1 MAAIYGSSIVVY
13 LNFVIALLLG
23 PYTIKEQMPAQLLPS
38 VRRKFDKLLTE
49 GNALA
54 VKNVRLKASV
64 SRMQR
69 QEYRLS
75 AAEERFEHLCK
86 RSNKDIVEMK
96 QLARKNAALR
106 QKIKVHL
113 AGKKLQAVITNM
125 LTVDQNGNY
134 CVGEKQMEEVVSLM
148 KVYAG
153 KDTFKFDKDVIH
165 RAVITSMAKNMK
177 TTFISDAESDTET
190 RDSQVNYDERKMQ
203 NSKEAERM
211 YGLNEEGTLETYTN
225 RDIIARPSLES
236 NEQKPDFDTLG
247 EESWAVSKNSEKKLD
262 PSGRQHD
269 DRHYK
274 EAYRGMMPTSTAS
287 VRSGTADKPID
298 IEKLLFQSK
307 KEAMLPTY
315 E

>member
-1 MAAIYGSSIVVY
+1 
-13 LNFVIALLLG
+13 
-23 PYTIKEQMPAQLLPS
+23 
-38 VRRKFDKLLTE
+38 
-49 GNALA
+49 
-54 VKNVRLKASV
+54 
-64 SRMQR
+64 
-69 QEYRLS
+69 
-75 AAEERFEHLCK
+75 
-86 RSNKDIVEMK
+86 MK

-106 QKIKVHL
+106 QKIKVRWNDSLLARSCCLERWNRLITLIWRCFSNSYILYVPRQVHL
-113 AGKKLQAVITNM
+113 TGKKLQAVLTNM

-153 KDTFKFDKDVIH
+153 KDTFKFDKDVIR

-177 TTFISDAESDTET
+177 TTFIPDAESDTET
-190 RDSQVNYDERKMQ
+190 RDSEVNYDERKMQ

-211 YGLNEEGTLETYTN
+211 YGLNEEGTLETYTKM
-225 RDIIARPSLES
+225 DIIARPSLES

-247 EESWAVSKNSEKKLD
+247 EESWAMSKNREKKLD
-262 PSGRQHD
+262 PSGLQHD

-287 VRSGTADKPID
+287 VRSGSVRSGTEDKPID

-307 KEAMLPTY
+307 KKTMLPTY